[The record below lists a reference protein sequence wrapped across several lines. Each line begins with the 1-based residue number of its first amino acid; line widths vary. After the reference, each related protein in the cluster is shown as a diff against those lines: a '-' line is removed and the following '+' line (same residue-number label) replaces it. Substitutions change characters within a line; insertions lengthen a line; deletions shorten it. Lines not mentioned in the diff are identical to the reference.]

1 MHLMANASLTY
12 EQVAAAC
19 GVIYKDVYDVG

>member
-1 MHLMANASLTY
+1 MHLMANASLTD

-19 GVIYKDVYDVG
+19 GVIYKDVY